1 MGHVISFQPS
11 RKARASR
18 ETPRAQGA
26 TILFFM
32 GVRYRREIE
41 TAPAPVEKESP
52 PRGGVDG
59 TGRGRRKRR
68 G

>member
-1 MGHVISFQPS
+1 MGHLISFQPS

-18 ETPRAQGA
+18 ETPRAEGA

-32 GVRYRREIE
+32 GVRYRRGIE
-41 TAPAPVEKESP
+41 TPPTAIEKDSP
-52 PRGGVDG
+52 PTGGVDG
-59 TGRGRRKRR
+59 SGRRRRKRR